1 MKKVTIISLAAIV
14 LIACAAGFTIWKVND
29 DKKKKELAVL
39 ADIAAIQAQVDSLYQ
54 DSQKS
59 NLADGTDSTKIN
71 ATNELFVSYQG
82 KKLSAEAS
90 VLLDQAALDMKFAD
104 KMFAVKQEIAGIF
117 DANGAVSESA
127 DVAPYKE
134 KLDALKAYKPAFVDD
149 QLLKITD
156 AEAQMEQINATTQTV
171 EALFASPEKSAIK
184 DALTQKEIDDAK
196 AKVASIKQETAKT
209 TLLASVQSAGELLQA
224 KIKAEAEAK
233 AKAEAEAK
241 AKAEAEAKKAK
252 ESKKPSGSFDISE
265 WVPYSTGDPATLLKN
280 LLSGDVVEYN
290 GQYYASPRL
299 FNMLKNQEVVYFE
312 DISSE

>member
-1 MKKVTIISLAAIV
+1 MKKITLISLAAIV
-14 LIACAAGFTIWKVND
+14 LIACAAGFTIWKMND

-39 ADIAAIQAQVDSLYQ
+39 ADLAAIQAQVTSLYQ

-59 NLADGTDSTKIN
+59 ILAESTDNAKIN
-71 ATNELFVSYQG
+71 AVNALFEGYQG
-82 KKLSAEAS
+82 KKLSDEA
-90 VLLDQAALDMKFAD
+90 AALLEQASLDMDFVE
-104 KMFAVKQEIAGIF
+104 KMFSLKLEVTGIF
-117 DANGAVSESA
+117 DANGAASETA
-127 DVAPYKE
+127 DLTLLKE
-134 KLDALKAYKPAFVDD
+134 QLDALKADKPAFVDE
-149 QLLKITD
+149 QMIMITD
-156 AEAQMEQINATTQTV
+156 AEAQMEQIQTTTKTV

-196 AKVASIKQETAKT
+196 AKVASIKQEQTKT
-209 TLLASVQSAGELLQA
+209 VLLASVQSADELLQA

-252 ESKKPSGSFDISE
+252 KKSVDISE

-299 FNMLKNQEVVYFE
+299 FNMLKNQEVVSITE
-312 DISSE
+312 ISSE

>member
-1 MKKVTIISLAAIV
+1 MKKVTIISLAAIL
-14 LIACAAGFTIWKVND
+14 LIACAAGFTIWKIND

-54 DSQKS
+54 DSQKA
-59 NLADGTDSTKIN
+59 NLAEGTDSSKID
-71 ATNELFVSYQG
+71 ATNALLDSYQG
-82 KKLSAEAS
+82 KKLSDEAA
-90 VLLDQAALDMKFAD
+90 VLLEQAALDMSFIE
-104 KMFAVKQEIAGIF
+104 KMSSLKQEIAGIF
-117 DANGAVSESA
+117 DANGAVNESA

-134 KLDALKAYKPAFVDD
+134 KLDALKADKPAFADE
-149 QLLKITD
+149 QMLIIAD
-156 AEAQMEQINATTQTV
+156 AEAQLELINTTTQTV

-196 AKVASIKQETAKT
+196 AKVASIKQEQAKT
-209 TLLASVQSAGELLQA
+209 ALLASVQSADELLQA
-224 KIKAEAEAK
+224 KLKAEAEAK

-252 ESKKPSGSFDISE
+252 ESKKSSGSVDISE
-265 WVPYSTGDPATLLKN
+265 WVPYSTGDPATLLKY

-299 FNMLKNQEVVYFE
+299 FNMLKNEEVVYIKE
-312 DISSE
+312 ISSE

>member
-14 LIACAAGFTIWKVND
+14 LIACAAGFTFWKIND

-59 NLADGTDSTKIN
+59 NLAEGTDHSKIN
-71 ATNELFVSYQG
+71 AANALLDGYQG
-82 KKLSAEAS
+82 KKLSDEAAG
-90 VLLDQAALDMKFAD
+90 LLEQAALDMGFIEQMSSLKL
-104 KMFAVKQEIAGIF
+104 EIADIF
-117 DANGAVSESA
+117 DANGAVTDSA

-134 KLDALKAYKPAFVDD
+134 KLDALKADKPAFVDE
-149 QLLKITD
+149 QMLMIAE
-156 AEAQMEQINATTQTV
+156 AEAQVEQINATTQTV
-171 EALFASPEKSAIK
+171 EALFASPEKAAIK

-196 AKVASIKQETAKT
+196 AKAASIKQEQTKTA
-209 TLLASVQSAGELLQA
+209 LLASIQSADELLQA
-224 KIKAEAEAK
+224 KLKAEAEAK

-252 ESKKPSGSFDISE
+252 KSSRSVDISE
-265 WVPYSTGDPATLLKN
+265 WVPYSTGDPATLLKY

-299 FNMLKNQEVVYFE
+299 FNSLKNQEIVSITEV
-312 DISSE
+312 SSE